1 MTICVMLREEQ
12 GDIIRE
18 LKKLGQSTGVDIDL
32 EDGGTSGLELESKQS
47 WIGRTETLIEIVEKV
62 KVLEESIGKIGGKP
76 GIHGNGQE
84 NDTLVGEEMFLSKEN
99 KQPQKRT
106 QQDDIA
112 MSEVGPQLGLRRQEK
127 KPQKAPLPVMHKRK
141 RKGADGDIV
150 SGVRKQDDGASIVTH
165 HQNKRGSKK
174 EVPNSQSADEA
185 EEIGNNDGGEEYQDT
200 GGDWR
205 EEEGGEEEEETEN
218 RIKSPAEKRR
228 KAMSVPIIDKKKLTG
243 RRVLQGKLHK

>member
-32 EDGGTSGLELESKQS
+32 EDGGTSGVELESKQS
-47 WIGRTETLIEIVEKV
+47 WMGRTETLNEIVEKV
-62 KVLEESIGKIGGKP
+62 KILEESIEKIGERL
-76 GIHGNGQE
+76 GIHGNDQE
-84 NDTLVGEEMFLSKEN
+84 NGSPIGEEMFLSKEN

-112 MSEVGPQLGLRRQEK
+112 MSEAGPQLGLRRQEK

-141 RKGADGDIV
+141 RKGADDDIA
-150 SGVRKQDDGASIVTH
+150 SGIRKQDNGASPVTYYKS
-165 HQNKRGSKK
+165 KRGSKK
-174 EVPNSQSADEA
+174 KVPNSQSADEA
-185 EEIGNNDGGEEYQDT
+185 EEIDNNDGGEKYQEV

-205 EEEGGEEEEETEN
+205 EEEGDEKEEETEN

-228 KAMSVPIIDKKKLTG
+228 KAMSVPIIDKRKPTG
-243 RRVLQGKLHK
+243 RRVL